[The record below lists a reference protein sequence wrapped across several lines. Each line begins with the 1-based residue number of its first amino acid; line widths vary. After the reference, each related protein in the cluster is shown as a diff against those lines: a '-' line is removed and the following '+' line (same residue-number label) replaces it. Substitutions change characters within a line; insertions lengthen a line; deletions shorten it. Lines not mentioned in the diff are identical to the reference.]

1 MEVKKERNS
10 TIPIKVRIIT
20 GILITVG
27 AFFALAVGNYIFPSN
42 DGKIRNEILTY
53 CIPFAYLI
61 VVYGI
66 ARKFNLINQS
76 FFENKDIRFKGLKTF
91 FTGFLCMILAICIS
105 ILSSVLPF
113 VGTKSVE
120 NFNLMLIQLIVLS
133 LCIGIFEE
141 GLFRGVILRIL
152 FKDNSKK
159 SLWIGFMFSSF
170 LFGMIHFGNLTI
182 ATQRPIAITSQVIYA
197 MMLGLLLSAL
207 YIRFKSYIGIVCLHG
222 FVDFISF
229 VPRLYGKD
237 LGTSSEA
244 VADISLKNGLTTV
257 GVLVPSAILGIVIL
271 IRFSKKYY
279 CNK

>member
-1 MEVKKERNS
+1 M
-10 TIPIKVRIIT
+10 
-20 GILITVG
+20 
-27 AFFALAVGNYIFPSN
+27 
-42 DGKIRNEILTY
+42 
-53 CIPFAYLI
+53 
-61 VVYGI
+61 VYGI

-113 VGTKSVE
+113 VGTKPVE
-120 NFNLMLIQLIVLS
+120 NFNVMLIQLIVLS

-237 LGTSSEA
+237 LGASSEA
-244 VADISLKNGLTTV
+244 VADISLKNGITTV
-257 GVLVPSAILGIVIL
+257 GVIVPSAILGIVIL